1 MSFLAAERL
10 IWLWV
15 ALPVIGFYILKARL
29 RKRRVSTLLFW
40 DQIFEE
46 KRQRS
51 LWQNLRHWL
60 SLLLQLIFIALLVMA
75 LTDPISRLQQQSG
88 QELILVIDNS
98 ASMQVVDAESGKSRL
113 DQAKEEAVKLAQ
125 GLRAGDSAAVMTAGS
140 RTQVISGMTDFGP
153 TVIEAVQA
161 IKATDGPTNID
172 KAILAARRLS
182 PDADRR
188 RIVVLSDACGQKF
201 DETDSSDGD
210 EGAGAGETRPA
221 GFVSTS
227 ADETSA
233 DSDVYWIQVGDD
245 SDNVAMTLFQA
256 RRSTVDP
263 LGYALLVEIRNYS
276 DSESEGRL
284 KLQLDKD
291 LVDVIPYKLEP
302 NGTFRRTIQATS
314 QSGGILT
321 GTLDSEDGLTVDNIA
336 RAVVPK
342 RPTLP
347 VTLVKK
353 TDDDC
358 YYLKSVL
365 NSVPLLELTEV
376 SLEEFNAKQAA
387 ETEGSQIAQGLTVF
401 NAVVPTRMPGG
412 PVLFVGPESNG
423 PVVKRDDVEV
433 PAWEIGN
440 ELESALVAKQ
450 ADESPLLMHV
460 KMQNVLVMGAR
471 DIRVAE
477 NWHAATSL
485 LETAEAA
492 SVLVSVER
500 ESGRVLILSSDLDS
514 SDLPLRIA
522 FPVMVTN
529 AVNWFLRQSNEIHP
543 AIHTGEMATIAWD
556 QSEIDD
562 GQELTLVRPDG
573 QHAPVAIKNSQVI
586 TDAFEATGIYC
597 LTEAEIEEPPAPISA
612 LPTELQDFFQ
622 PESVYSNHSTQ
633 SQLMAVNL
641 CSAEESDLRLPEI
654 PDQSDREIPAS
665 GWPPWLWA
673 VLIASCFI
681 VVEWG
686 LFHRRVVA

>member
-15 ALPVIGFYILKARL
+15 ALPVIGFYILKAKL

-60 SLLLQLIFIALLVMA
+60 SLLLQLIFIALLVLA

-98 ASMQVVDAESGKSRL
+98 ASMQTVDPESGKSRL
-113 DQAKEEAVKLAQ
+113 ALAKEEAIKLAQ

-140 RTQVISGMTDFGP
+140 HVQVISGMTDFGP
-153 TVIEAVQA
+153 TVTEAVQT
-161 IKATDGPTNID
+161 IKVTDGPTNID
-172 KAILAARRLS
+172 QAIQAARRLS
-182 PDADRR
+182 PDAERR
-188 RIVVLSDACGQKF
+188 RIVVLSDACGQTF
-201 DETDSSDGD
+201 NSQDGGNNQV
-210 EGAGAGETRPA
+210 ESGADDIQSA
-221 GFVSTS
+221 GFVGS
-227 ADETSA
+227 ATNG
-233 DSDVYWIQVGDD
+233 DSGDQDIYWIQVGKD
-245 SDNVAMTLFQA
+245 SNNVAITLFQA

-276 DSESEGRL
+276 DSEAEGRL
-284 KLQLDKD
+284 KLQLDED
-291 LVDVIPYKLEP
+291 LVDVIPYKLESDE
-302 NGTFRRTIQATS
+302 TFRRTIQATS

-321 GTLDSEDGLTVDNIA
+321 GSLNSEDGLAVDNMA

-347 VTLVKK
+347 VTLVKQV
-353 TDDDC
+353 DDDC

-365 NSVPLLELTEV
+365 NSVPLLELTEMN
-376 SLEEFNAKQAA
+376 LEEFNAEQPAA
-387 ETEGSQIAQGLTVF
+387 TEAAPATGLTVF
-401 NAVVPTRMPGG
+401 AAVVPDEIPNG
-412 PVLFVGPESNG
+412 PVLFVGPKSNG
-423 PVVKRDDVEV
+423 PVVKLDNAEA
-433 PAWEIGN
+433 PAWEVGS
-440 ELESALVAKQ
+440 ELESALIAKQ
-450 ADESPLLMHV
+450 ADESPLLRHV

-471 DIRVAE
+471 DIRVVD
-477 NWHAATSL
+477 NWQPTTSL

-500 ESGRVLILSSDLDS
+500 ERGRILILSSELDS

-522 FPVMVTN
+522 FPVMMTN

-543 AIHTGEMATIAWD
+543 AIHTGEETTIAWD
-556 QSEIDD
+556 QSEIED
-562 GQELTLVRPDG
+562 GQELALVRPDG
-573 QHAPVAIKNSQVI
+573 RQNPVAVKNSHI
-586 TDAFEATGIYC
+586 MTDALEATGIYC
-597 LTEAEIEEPPAPISA
+597 LTAAEIEEPPELISE
-612 LPTELQDFFQ
+612 LPADLQETFQ
-622 PESVYSNHSTQ
+622 PESIYSAHSQQ
-633 SQLMAVNL
+633 SQLIAVNL
-641 CSAEESDLRLPEI
+641 CSSEESDLRLPAL